1 MGLEGPFP
9 FDPKR
14 HAVSEFD
21 CGSPAQTD
29 WLRRIARTAEGAGTA
44 RAYVIAEAGTNR
56 VVGYHAV
63 AASVVRPEEAPAS
76 LLKGAGRS
84 PVPAILLARLG
95 VDIAAQGLG
104 LGAAL
109 VKDAMLRAH
118 QAARTIGA
126 RALLIHA
133 ESPTARDFYLHLAE
147 FDESPTDPLHLVL
160 LMSTIEEIL
169 GA

>member
-1 MGLEGPFP
+1 VDIEGPVP
-9 FDPKR
+9 FDPRR
-14 HAVSEFD
+14 HDVSRFD

-29 WLRRIARTAEGAGTA
+29 WLRRIARQAEAVGTA
-44 RAYVIAEAGTNR
+44 RVYVVAEVATGR
-56 VVGYHAV
+56 VIGYHAL
-63 AASVVRPEEAPAS
+63 AASAVRPEDAPAS
-76 LLKGAGRS
+76 LLRGAGRS
-84 PVPAILLARLG
+84 PVPTILLARLG
-95 VDIAAQGLG
+95 VDASAQGLG

-133 ESPTARDFYLHLAE
+133 ESQQARDFYLHLAE

-160 LMSTIEEIL
+160 LMSTIAEIA
-169 GA
+169 GT